1 MENKKA
7 IFLFNE
13 SFTMA
18 MPWALAGYECH
29 AFDGKHEGS
38 KTHQFGDNGGSI
50 TNHHF
55 WFQAEKGDL
64 DIIAISKIVGP
75 GVKFI
80 ASFAECT
87 YLTTT
92 GARWFYHPDDK
103 HLPTKDRRPHPS
115 YPNRRKDQEN
125 AVILARM
132 VQRMAALFEA
142 VNADGSEVP
151 WMLEN
156 PAISSL
162 NTLWRKPDYTF
173 DPCDYGGYLREGD
186 PHPLFPDVYPPQDAY
201 RKNTGI
207 WCGGGFTMPGRI
219 PVPAPKGFP
228 GFLKAGGKSART
240 KEIRSTTPGGFAK
253 AVFVFNAEF

>member
-1 MENKKA
+1 MSTKKA

-13 SFTMA
+13 SFTMP
-18 MPWALAGYECH
+18 MPWAIAGYECH
-29 AFDGKHEGS
+29 TFDGKHEGS
-38 KTHQFGDNGGSI
+38 KTHYFGTNGGSI

-55 WFQAEKGDL
+55 WFDAARVADNLIE
-64 DIIAISKIVGP
+64 IMNIVGP

-92 GARWFYHPDDK
+92 GARWFYHPEDK
-103 HLPTKDRRPHPS
+103 HLPFIERRPHPS
-115 YPNRRKDQEN
+115 YPNRRQDQAD
-125 AVILARM
+125 AVILAKLVRS
-132 VQRMAALFEA
+132 MAHVFQDMLE
-142 VNADGSEVP
+142 DGNEIP

-173 DPCDYGGYLREGD
+173 DPCDYGGYLKEGQ
-186 PHPLFPDVYPPQDAY
+186 PHPTFPDVYPPQDAY

-207 WCGGGFTMPGRI
+207 WCGGGFIMPGKI
-219 PVPAPKGFP
+219 PVHAPKGFP

-253 AVFVFNAEF
+253 AVYIFNGK

>member
-1 MENKKA
+1 MSNKKA

-13 SFTMA
+13 SLTMP

-29 AFDGKHEGS
+29 TFDGKHKE
-38 KTHQFGDNGGSI
+38 TTTQYFGNSGGSI

-55 WFQAEKGDL
+55 WFEADRVIDNCVDVMNK
-64 DIIAISKIVGP
+64 VGP

-92 GARWFYHPDDK
+92 GARWFYHPEDK
-103 HLPTKDRRPHPS
+103 HLPYKDRRPHPN
-115 YPNRRKDQEN
+115 YPNRRKDQAD
-125 AVILARM
+125 AVVLAKM
-132 VQRMAALFEA
+132 VRSLAQVIERI
-142 VNADGSEVP
+142 NDDGKEIP

-162 NTLWRKPDYTF
+162 NTLWRKPDYKF
-173 DPCDYGGYLREGD
+173 DPCDYGGYLLAD
-186 PHPLFPDVYPPQDAY
+186 QPHPTFPDVYPPQDAY

-207 WCGGGFTMPGRI
+207 WAGGGFVMPGKI
-219 PVPAPKGFP
+219 PVYAPKGFP
-228 GFLKAGGKSART
+228 GFLKAGGKSDRT

-253 AVFVFNAEF
+253 AVQIFNER